1 MVRES
6 AKEFGPEA
14 DILMKMRSQAREIN
28 WKIILA
34 KKKMSKK
41 ILRRIDIGMFKAQKK
56 VSVCQNIIA

>member
-41 ILRRIDIGMFKAQKK
+41 ILR
-56 VSVCQNIIA
+56 